1 MFVFI
6 FVNGKMA
13 SFLEIVGLE
22 SDTNGRS
29 CTVHETCGES
39 VEVGDALRL
48 VECVISHNGVNKIAV
63 KCVKVMDGQD
73 TCTVAFLP
81 RALASLPKV
90 QQHLNKFVQVS
101 ELYNDSKNM
110 YKRAKSQANHGM
122 ALVEMPLE
130 DVGRTEQC
138 NVTSLPLK
146 QSSIISLVV

>member
-1 MFVFI
+1 MFFFFV
-6 FVNGKMA
+6 VNGTMA

-39 VEVGDALRL
+39 VEVGDVLRL
-48 VECVISHNGVNKIAV
+48 VECVISYNGVNEIAV
-63 KCVKVMDGQD
+63 KCVKVMDGHD

-81 RALASLPKV
+81 RVLASLPKV

-101 ELYNDSKNM
+101 ELYNDSKNT

-122 ALVEMPLE
+122 ASVEMLLE
-130 DVGRTEQC
+130 DSGRIE
-138 NVTSLPLK
+138 
-146 QSSIISLVV
+146 